1 MNKDL
6 LAIFEYLEREKGIT
20 RELIVKSIEDAL
32 VVAARKG
39 QKGMVNIDVKVNP
52 KTGEIKAATEK
63 EVVDVV
69 EYPAEEISL
78 VEAREYDDSLEI
90 GDWVEI
96 EVLPETFGRV
106 AAQVARQL
114 ISQKIR
120 GAEREV
126 IYEEYRHRIGEI
138 ISGTVR
144 RVTKGHTLIV
154 DLGKVEAILPG
165 RFYPKLETY
174 HIGER
179 VLALLYDVQDTE
191 NGGAEV
197 ILSRSHPEFVT
208 ALFMQEVPEIGEG
221 IIEIKKIVREAGFR
235 TKMAVISNDSKIDPV
250 GACVGVRG
258 NRVKN
263 IIRELNSEKID
274 VLPYSDDPFMLLKNS
289 ISPCE
294 IKKAEFDEEE
304 DLIRIIV
311 DDEDYPSVLGRKGTN
326 ARLTAE
332 LVGLKVEIHKA
343 SEYKKQ
349 IMVERK
355 QLSLL
360 EEPILDEP
368 ITSLNGINQLIFE
381 NVRSSGLDTAR
392 KILSISSSEIASQA
406 DISLEMAEQI
416 LDEVVKLVPKQS
428 QGT

>member
-1 MNKDL
+1 
-6 LAIFEYLEREKGIT
+6 
-20 RELIVKSIEDAL
+20 
-32 VVAARKG
+32 
-39 QKGMVNIDVKVNP
+39 
-52 KTGEIKAATEK
+52 
-63 EVVDVV
+63 
-69 EYPAEEISL
+69 
-78 VEAREYDDSLEI
+78 
-90 GDWVEI
+90 
-96 EVLPETFGRV
+96 
-106 AAQVARQL
+106 
-114 ISQKIR
+114 
-120 GAEREV
+120 
-126 IYEEYRHRIGEI
+126 
-138 ISGTVR
+138 
-144 RVTKGHTLIV
+144 VTKGHTLIV

-165 RFYPKLETY
+165 RFYPKSEKY

-197 ILSRSHPEFVT
+197 ILSRSHPEFVS
-208 ALFMQEVPEIGEG
+208 ALFMQEVPEIGDG
-221 IIEIKKIVREAGFR
+221 LIEIKKIVREAGFR
-235 TKMAVISNDSKIDPV
+235 TKMAVHSADPKVDPV

-274 VLPYSDDPFMLLKNS
+274 VLPFSDDAFVLLKNA

-294 IKKAEFDEEE
+294 IKKADFEEEE
-304 DLIRIIV
+304 DLIRLVV

-332 LVGLKVEIHKA
+332 LVGLKVEIHKS
-343 SEYKKQ
+343 SEYQKQ

-360 EEPILDEP
+360 EEPVLDAP
-368 ITSLNGINQLIFE
+368 LTSLEGINQLILD
-381 NVRSSGLDTAR
+381 NVKSAGLDTAR
-392 KILSISSSEIASQA
+392 KILNLSSAEIAKEA

-416 LDEVVKLVPKQS
+416 IEEVVKLIPKQS